1 MIDYQEELLP
11 VFWSECQK
19 NLTEIRDAIGQVQGG
34 SCGSDVYRRLHRAA
48 HTVKGNA
55 GVMGLHDIEQAA
67 RTLETC
73 ASSMEEMSIS
83 PAGSAA
89 TVLEEA
95 YAALEGI
102 VTRVTV

>member
-34 SCGSDVYRRLHRAA
+34 GCGRDVYERLHRAA

-55 GVMGLHDIEQAA
+55 GMMGLHDIEQAA
-67 RTLETC
+67 RTLEKC
-73 ASSMEEMSIS
+73 ASSMEEMSVP
-83 PAGSAA
+83 PAGAA

>member
-19 NLTEIRDAIGQVQGG
+19 NLTEIRDAIQQVQGG
-34 SCGSDVYRRLHRAA
+34 ACGRDVYQRLRRAA

-55 GVMGLHDIEQAA
+55 AMMGLHDIEQAA
-67 RTLETC
+67 RKLEKC
-73 ASSMEEMSIS
+73 AVSMEEMSVS
-83 PAGSAA
+83 PAGPAA
-89 TVLEEA
+89 TVLEQA
-95 YAALEGI
+95 YNALEGI